1 MYSINSEGKSVV
13 AKRLTR
19 TLKSKIYKYMT
30 SVVDIVNKYSNT
42 YCEKKMKDANVKLST
57 YIDFNVEKKKDND
70 HKFEVEEHVE
80 IPKYKNI
87 FCKRLHSE
95 LVARGFCDKKS

>member
-1 MYSINSEGKSVV
+1 MYSINNEGKSVV

-42 YCEKKMKDANVKLST
+42 YCEKKMKYANVKLST

>member
-1 MYSINSEGKSVV
+1 MYSINNEGKSVV

-42 YCEKKMKDANVKLST
+42 YCEKKMKHANVKLST

-95 LVARGFCDKKS
+95 LVARSFCDKKS